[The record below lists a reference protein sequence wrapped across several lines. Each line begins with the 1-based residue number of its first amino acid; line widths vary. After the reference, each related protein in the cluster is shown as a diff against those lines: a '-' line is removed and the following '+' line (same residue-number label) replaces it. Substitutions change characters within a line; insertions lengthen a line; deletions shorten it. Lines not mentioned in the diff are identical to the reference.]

1 MVHRRLAHRSTTTM
15 HAQSIG
21 TALALVWA
29 SALPLATARAGD
41 VAASVPG
48 YGPADTVVPLPI
60 GQARHTVAP
69 VQPLVWRDDAFPRP
83 HTAPAQSDHRPRA
96 PAAGYQPVLLPNLNL
111 SPEQLAIAARRSQ
124 LPFAAKLEC
133 SALDTRLPQLE
144 RAFRRA
150 KGDSKAEAEQA
161 LQQARLRFVVLR
173 C

>member
-1 MVHRRLAHRSTTTM
+1 MAHPRLAHRTRTM
-15 HAQSIG
+15 HAPLSIG
-21 TALALVWA
+21 TALALIWA
-29 SALPLATARAGD
+29 SALPLATAHTGD
-41 VAASVPG
+41 VVASVPG

-60 GQARHTVAP
+60 GQVRHAATPA
-69 VQPLVWRDDAFPRP
+69 QPLVWRDDAFPRP
-83 HTAPAQSDHRPRA
+83 HTAPPQSDHRLHA
-96 PAAGYQPVLLPNLNL
+96 PAVGYQPVLLPHVNL

>member
-1 MVHRRLAHRSTTTM
+1 MAHLRLAHRTRTM
-15 HAQSIG
+15 HAPLSIG
-21 TALALVWA
+21 TALALIWA
-29 SALPLATARAGD
+29 CALPLATARAGD

-48 YGPADTVVPLPI
+48 YGSADTVVPLPI
-60 GQARHTVAP
+60 GQARHAAAP

-83 HTAPAQSDHRPRA
+83 HTDPAQSDHRPRA

>member
-1 MVHRRLAHRSTTTM
+1 MAHLRLAHRTRTM
-15 HAQSIG
+15 HAPLSIG
-21 TALALVWA
+21 TALALIWA
-29 SALPLATARAGD
+29 CALPLATARAGD
-41 VAASVPG
+41 VAASVHG

-60 GQARHTVAP
+60 GQARPAAAP
-69 VQPLVWRDDAFPRP
+69 VQLVWRDDAFPRP
-83 HTAPAQSDHRPRA
+83 HTDPPQSHHRPRA